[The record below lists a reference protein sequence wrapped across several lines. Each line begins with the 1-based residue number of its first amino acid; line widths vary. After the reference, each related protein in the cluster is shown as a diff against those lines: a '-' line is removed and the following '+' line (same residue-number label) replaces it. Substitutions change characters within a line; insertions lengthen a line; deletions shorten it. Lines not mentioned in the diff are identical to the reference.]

1 MSASLTDTRRPV
13 YERAMSKPRKAETV
27 KTTIE
32 LPADLW
38 RRARIRVLDE
48 RADFRR
54 IVIAALEAYL
64 KTTKEG
70 TR

>member
-1 MSASLTDTRRPV
+1 
-13 YERAMSKPRKAETV
+13 MSKPRKAETV

-32 LPADLW
+32 LPAELW
-38 RRARIRVLDE
+38 RRARIRALDE
-48 RADFRR
+48 RVDFRR